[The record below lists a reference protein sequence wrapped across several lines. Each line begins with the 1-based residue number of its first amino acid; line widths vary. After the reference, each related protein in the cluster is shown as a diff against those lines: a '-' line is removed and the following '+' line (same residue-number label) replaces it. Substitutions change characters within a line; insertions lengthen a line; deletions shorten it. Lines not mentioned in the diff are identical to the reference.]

1 MIKRKNKES
10 LLFICCRSIFR
21 YTSWKLA
28 MTTWIPR
35 RVMNDL
41 MRRLTNTYE
50 EVTGQSY
57 YESDP
62 MLSVEGLNGFERL
75 KLIIKRKID
84 LTEKK
89 ITDRNDARNFNAPR
103 PRSIRMNNDIYI
115 MIRSIKD
122 DVENL
127 KKLHEANKK
136 RKVP

>member
-1 MIKRKNKES
+1 
-10 LLFICCRSIFR
+10 
-21 YTSWKLA
+21 

-89 ITDRNDARNFNAPR
+89 ITDRNDARSSNAPR
-103 PRSIRMNNDIYI
+103 PRSIRMNNDIYV

-136 RKVP
+136 RKVL